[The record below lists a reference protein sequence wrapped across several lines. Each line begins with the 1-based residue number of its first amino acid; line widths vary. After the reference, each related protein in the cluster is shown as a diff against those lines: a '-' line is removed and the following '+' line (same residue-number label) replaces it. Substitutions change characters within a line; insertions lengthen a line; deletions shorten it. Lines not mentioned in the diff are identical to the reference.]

1 MAIIITICGAVFSG
15 VIATF
20 VNILYSIHRDK
31 RETEYRIAKEKRDYK
46 MKLLSD
52 ILGYRGQITGGNS
65 NGKNF
70 EVAMNQVFLAF
81 QDSSEVL
88 SKFKVFQECAEIPV
102 PKAPQEENT
111 KERSNKVL
119 DSLLTL
125 IKSMCDNLQI
135 SYTFMN
141 DNLFLNPLNLGQ
153 EKPPFIIQLTNLGMP
168 EALQKTADKGD

>member
-1 MAIIITICGAVFSG
+1 MNIITIICGAVFSG
-15 VIATF
+15 AIATL

-52 ILGYRGQITGGNS
+52 ILGYRGQITGNC

-81 QDSSEVL
+81 QDSSDVL
-88 SKFKVFQECAEIPV
+88 SKFKAFQECAEIPV
-102 PKAPQEENT
+102 PKASQKEYIE
-111 KERSNKVL
+111 ERSNKVL
-119 DSLLTL
+119 NSLVTL

-153 EKPPFIIQLTNLGMP
+153 EKPPFII
-168 EALQKTADKGD
+168 LQKTVDKDD